1 MWPNCTAV
9 ADTTRTMSEHEP
21 TPIERT
27 ISKKTEKDVPP
38 ADYYRQLYVLSRFV
52 LNRTYDVQIE
62 GEENIL
68 DEPAIYAANHVQFAD
83 SLLMSAIHTEH
94 TGAPMRFVIKQE
106 YVEGS
111 GLNNKGKLGRSTKWF
126 MEHTWQIP
134 VDREAKDSGA
144 SAMRMVRLAQ
154 AALQRGESVGIHPG
168 GTRIDESEG
177 LPRFND
183 GVGLIALTSRKP
195 LVPVSLQYGEAEG
208 RFKKTPVIVKYGEPV
223 MPVDFSTLP
232 DPDIILSTEAAETR
246 EHERLTSKERV
257 RRITSTAEARVAGLL
272 NVARTGKK
280 AVLKKHRDL
289 EE

>member
-1 MWPNCTAV
+1 
-9 ADTTRTMSEHEP
+9 
-21 TPIERT
+21 
-27 ISKKTEKDVPP
+27 
-38 ADYYRQLYVLSRFV
+38 
-52 LNRTYDVQIE
+52 
-62 GEENIL
+62 
-68 DEPAIYAANHVQFAD
+68 
-83 SLLMSAIHTEH
+83 
-94 TGAPMRFVIKQE
+94 
-106 YVEGS
+106 
-111 GLNNKGKLGRSTKWF
+111 
-126 MEHTWQIP
+126 
-134 VDREAKDSGA
+134 
-144 SAMRMVRLAQ
+144 MVRLAQ

-183 GVGLIALTSRKP
+183 GAGLIALTSRKP

-232 DPDIILSTEAAETR
+232 DPDIILSTEEAAETR

>member
-1 MWPNCTAV
+1 
-9 ADTTRTMSEHEP
+9 MSEHEP

-106 YVEGS
+106 YVEGG

-134 VDREAKDSGA
+134 VDREAKDGGA

-183 GVGLIALTSRKP
+183 GAGLIALTSRKP

-232 DPDIILSTEAAETR
+232 DPDIILSTEEAAETR

>member
-1 MWPNCTAV
+1 
-9 ADTTRTMSEHEP
+9 MSELEP
-21 TPIERT
+21 TPTERA
-27 ISKKTEKDVPP
+27 SAKSSEKDAAL
-38 ADYYRQLYVLSRFV
+38 ADYYRQLYKISRFV
-52 LNRTYDVQIE
+52 LNRQFDIHIE

-83 SLLMSAIHTEH
+83 SLLMSAIHTDH
-94 TGAPMRFVIKQE
+94 TNVPMRFVIKQE
-106 YVEGS
+106 YIEGG
-111 GLNNKGKLGRSTKWF
+111 GLDNKGKLGRSTKWF

-134 VDREAKDSGA
+134 VDREAKDGGA

-195 LVPVSLQYGEAEG
+195 LVPVSLQYGESEG
-208 RFKKTPVIVKYGEPV
+208 RFKKTPVVIKYGDPV
-223 MPVDFSTLP
+223 MPIDFSSLP
-232 DPDIILSTEAAETR
+232 DPDVVLSTDAAAECEQVR
-246 EHERLTSKERV
+246 MSSKERV
-257 RRITSTAEARVAGLL
+257 RRITSTAEARVADLL
-272 NVARTGKK
+272 NITRTGKK